1 MATIIIDG
9 FTYDLSTPEVTLDGI
24 TYAAAAF
31 TEEEARLWDAVFGKL
46 FALGDDPVASLMK
59 AKKGHLFF
67 AARVAKAALE
77 GRPFGGV
84 EGGTTEILMQELQA
98 WHILRTTA
106 STETPAKNWLF
117 SLTVDEDYWIGYGTN
132 NLSPANIDKDAC
144 PVIIGAADLTANRA
158 VTRVK
163 FKVGDAEY
171 KPIGI
176 ERLQLAPATDRVPIM
191 PIKTLIL
198 TPRQIVQARTY
209 SDAAI
214 TNGKLM
220 LIGITY
226 GLGSYLTNLYKDT
239 VSL

>member
-1 MATIIIDG
+1 MATIVIDG
-9 FTYDLSTPEVTLDGI
+9 FTYDLSTPEVILDGI
-24 TYAAAAF
+24 SYTAAAF
-31 TEEEARLWDAVFGKL
+31 TQEEARLWDAVFGKL
-46 FALGDDPVASLMK
+46 FALGDDPVASLMR

-106 STETPAKNWLF
+106 SPETPAKNWLF
-117 SLTVDEDYWIGYGTN
+117 SLTVDEDYWIGYDTN
-132 NLSPANIDKDAC
+132 NLTPANIDKDAC
-144 PVIIGAADLTANRA
+144 PVIIGIADLTANRA
-158 VTRVK
+158 VTRIK
-163 FKVGDAEY
+163 FKVGDDEK
-171 KPIGI
+171 KPIGV
-176 ERLQLAPATDRVPIM
+176 ERLQLAPARDRVPIM
-191 PIKTLIL
+191 PVKTLIL

-214 TNGKLM
+214 ANGKLE
-220 LIGITY
+220 LVGITY
-226 GLGSYLTNLYKDT
+226 GLGSYLTNLYKAT